1 MKPTAPGILRSDVS
15 FDCLRSCGSAAD
27 HRHARCAGRH
37 DDNRRQL
44 SSASAPAV
52 RRMRHFESVYQ
63 ALRYPA
69 AYRDRTDM
77 IAFSADQ
84 ELQAAASSHCGQ

>member
-1 MKPTAPGILRSDVS
+1 MKPTAPGILRSEVS

-44 SSASAPAV
+44 SSASAGAHPAIQV
-52 RRMRHFESVYQ
+52 RGRLFRTMRKSAF
-63 ALRYPA
+63 AL
-69 AYRDRTDM
+69 
-77 IAFSADQ
+77 IAIRFGS
-84 ELQAAASSHCGQ
+84 